1 MQSNIR
7 ILGVDLPVKKQ
18 VLYSL
23 QYIYGVGKKA
33 AEHILEQSG
42 VDPLKRAQDL
52 SDNEIQ
58 KIRVL
63 IEKSP
68 EKYEGGLRQQIFQN
82 IKRLKDIRSY
92 RGIRHKIGL
101 PVRGQRTRSNARTRK
116 GRVKLA
122 VGGLKKKDL
131 K

>member
-7 ILGVDLPVKKQ
+7 ISGIEIPVKKQ
-18 VLYSL
+18 VVYSL
-23 QYIYGVGKKA
+23 QYIYGVGHKVA
-33 AEHILEQSG
+33 LDVLNQAG
-42 VDPLKRAQDL
+42 VDPKKRAEELTD
-52 SDNEIQ
+52 SEVQ
-58 KIRVL
+58 KVRVL
-63 IEKSP
+63 IEKNP

-92 RGIRHKIGL
+92 KGIRHKVGL

-122 VGGLKKKDL
+122 VGGLKKKEA